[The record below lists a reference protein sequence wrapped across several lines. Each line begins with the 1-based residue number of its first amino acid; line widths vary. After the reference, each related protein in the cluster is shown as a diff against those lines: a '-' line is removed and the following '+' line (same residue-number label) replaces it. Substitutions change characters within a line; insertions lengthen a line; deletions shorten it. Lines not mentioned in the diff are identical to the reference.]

1 MPQPSF
7 LEVGLTIDDAAPP
20 LDLERL
26 SSLLKFA
33 TRKEGRSGEVGVW
46 ICSDDDIA
54 DLHVRY
60 MDVPGPT
67 DVLSFNGDEPY
78 LGDIAVS
85 YDTAAVQARDAG
97 HSVQR
102 EIAYL
107 TLHGLLHLL
116 GYDDL
121 APPGR
126 ERMFARQDAI
136 IDGYEREAGDEWT

>member
-1 MPQPSF
+1 MF
-7 LEVGLTIDDAAPP
+7 AA
-20 LDLERL
+20 D
-26 SSLLKFA
+26 S
-33 TRKEGRSGEVGVW
+33 EGREGEVGVW

-54 DLHVRY
+54 DLHLRF
-60 MDVPGPT
+60 MDIPGPT

-85 YDTAAVQARDAG
+85 HETATVQARDAG
-97 HSVQR
+97 HSVER

-121 APPGR
+121 TATER
-126 ERMFARQDAI
+126 ENMFARQDAI
-136 IDGYEREAGDEWT
+136 IGAYEKGAGDDWI